1 MQMELKRRH
10 RSQIHRVEVIR
21 EARECGVEGVKAL
34 LQLLLA
40 LHKLLILLRKRQVIR
55 ESIQGCNI

>member
-1 MQMELKRRH
+1 
-10 RSQIHRVEVIR
+10 VIR

-40 LHKLLILLRKRQVIR
+40 LHKLLILLK
-55 ESIQGCNI
+55 EGKSSE